1 MKKQS
6 KLFLKNNP
14 TIKDF
19 QQYVLDLEKER
30 DFNQE
35 IFENCLQ
42 MGEEV
47 GELFKAIRKNINM
60 SIDSNSK
67 ISSVEEELVDVLI
80 FVLAIA
86 NRFNIDLEKAFR
98 EKEEINKKRVWKKNK

>member
-35 IFENCLQ
+35 ILENCLQ

-98 EKEEINKKRVWKKNK
+98 EKEEINKKRVWKKDK